1 MTLDERFEWL
11 DNAIDDFIMAVLRF
25 FYKIFN
31 RRKKEE
37 DEFEWEEEGAE
48 NQEDGQSAGRE

>member
-1 MTLDERFEWL
+1 MSLEERLDWMNDAV
-11 DNAIDDFIMAVLRF
+11 DNFLMAVFRF

-31 RRKKEE
+31 KKKKEE

-48 NQEDGQSAGRE
+48 NQEDGQSADSE

>member
-1 MTLDERFEWL
+1 MSLEETLNWL
-11 DNAIDDFIMAVLRF
+11 DNAIDNFLFAVFRF

-31 RRKKEE
+31 RKHKEE

-48 NQEDGQSAGRE
+48 NQKDGQSADSE